1 MTDYLFAFFI
11 PAAFGALALLVLIL
25 TGHKSYAGKKA
36 VIASALI
43 QAAGLETATLLIRTF
58 ANLYLWDKNAI
69 PLAALIS
76 VSAVTTIAVTLSVL
90 NKDAKISRLL
100 KIAGYSAFVLLMAE
114 CLIFNLKSFS
124 TGKDHLI
131 SRNVPLSGI
140 TSLEEDGQNKYII
153 ADDGIVIF
161 GDTYLVYDKLPGN
174 VRYVSIDQTRQE
186 TKSNRAFTLSVEIKD
201 SSMSDSFM
209 TVGAKRSF
217 GYIGR
222 TDFAVRPAE
231 SGFAL
236 GVHVDPAKNQNFAYD
251 TATIEAGNTTAPIV
265 ITSLTLWDSAPY
277 EFMFSRVILLWILI
291 VLTAAIVL
299 LKLYKIKYDR
309 SNSYHRIVIELV
321 VFATVAASFTVQ
333 GPDKNIVDYPL
344 TQPVDYYDIYVQ
356 TFDAFEK
363 GQLNI
368 DFDPPAGLAELDNPY
383 DFSERQAAG
392 LEDQFLW
399 DRAYFNGKYYSYFGV
414 VPIFTNYYP
423 IYWITGSVPTC
434 DTVIAIN
441 GALATLFLALAIL
454 AVIRVYCPDA
464 KLLLVAATIIACS
477 VLSYIPILMNYGFM
491 YNVACITA
499 LMFLSLSLW
508 SGFTATVASGKKKY
522 ILYFVS
528 GLALGLTAGS
538 RPIIAVCAALMIPR
552 FIAVLADKKQKIL
565 SRGLQAGTFMVPLLA
580 VVAGILYYNYARFG
594 SPLDFGAA
602 YQLTVGD
609 IHNMKMS
616 LSAFP
621 LSIYYFFLIPAR
633 QTELFPYFDLSN
645 NIIANAEAYRY
656 TVLNAGLFF
665 FPFIL
670 LSYFMFI
677 PAITAKRDKY
687 GALRAKGI
695 SIIEHKSV
703 LLLSF
708 ILPLFIAWAVY
719 CMAGACFR
727 YSADITIPV
736 VIGCALVLTQCPSDH
751 KKRYILTVAC
761 AVLATIVMW
770 LLVIYYGGVAKT
782 PEGDNFRTN
791 FPNAVEYIEK
801 LIVFWH

>member
-1 MTDYLFAFFI
+1 MTDYLLAFFI
-11 PAAFGALALLVLIL
+11 PAILGALAILVLIL
-25 TGHKSYAGKKA
+25 TGRKSYADKKA
-36 VIASALI
+36 VIASALF
-43 QAAGLETATLLIRTF
+43 QAAGYEIATLLVRVF
-58 ANLYLWDKNAI
+58 ANLCLWDGNAI

-76 VSAVTTIAVTLSVL
+76 VSAVTTVAVTLSVL
-90 NKDAKISRLL
+90 SKDAKITRLL
-100 KIAGYSAFVLLMAE
+100 KIAGYSAFIILMAE

-131 SRNVPLSGI
+131 AKDIPLSGV
-140 TSLEEDGQNKYII
+140 TSLEEDGQNKYIL
-153 ADDGIVIF
+153 ADDGIVVF

-174 VRYVSIDQTRQE
+174 VRYVSVDQTRQE

-209 TVGAKRSF
+209 TVGAKRAF
-217 GYIGR
+217 GYTGR

-236 GVHVDPAKNQNFAYD
+236 GVHIDPAKNQNFAYD
-251 TATIEAGNTTAPIV
+251 TATIEAGNTTTPIV
-265 ITSLTLWDSAPY
+265 ITSINLWDSAPY
-277 EFMFSRVILLWILI
+277 EFMFTRVILLWVMVVLI
-291 VLTAAIVL
+291 AAIIL
-299 LKLYKIKYDR
+299 LKLYDIRYDR
-309 SNSYHRIVIELV
+309 SNSYHRIIIELI
-321 VFATVAASFTVQ
+321 VFAAVAATFTVQ

-383 DFSERQAAG
+383 DFSERNAAG

-414 VPIFTNYYP
+414 VPIFINYYP
-423 IYWITGSVPTC
+423 IYWMTGSVPTC

-441 GALATLFLALAIL
+441 GALATLFLALALL

-464 KLLLVAATIIACS
+464 KLLLVVCSIISCS
-477 VLSYIPILMNYGFM
+477 VLSYIPILMNYGYM

-499 LMFLSLSLW
+499 LMFLTMSLW
-508 SGFTATVASGKKKY
+508 SGFTATVTSGKKKY

-552 FIAVLADKKQKIL
+552 FIAVLLDKKQKIS
-565 SRGLQAGTFMVPLLA
+565 SRVLQAGTFMLPLLA
-580 VVAGILYYNYARFG
+580 TVAGILYYNYARFG
-594 SPLDFGAA
+594 NPMDFGAA

-656 TVLNAGLFF
+656 TVLNVGLFF
-665 FPFIL
+665 FPCIL
-670 LSYFMFI
+670 LAYIMFF
-677 PAITAKRDKY
+677 PAITSKRDRY
-687 GALRAKGI
+687 RALSSSGI
-695 SIIEHKSV
+695 SMIEHKAV
-703 LLLSF
+703 LCLSF
-708 ILPLFIAWAVY
+708 ILPLLIAWAVY

-736 VIGCALVLTQCPSDH
+736 VTGCALVLTQCPSDH
-751 KKRYILTVAC
+751 KKRYILTVMA
-761 AVLATIVMW
+761 AVLATAAMW
-770 LLVIYYGGVAKT
+770 LLIIYYGGVAKM